1 MREDENLLLPMDLIP
16 EDKVTN
22 ENLPEAIAKAMD
34 IIIDLEKNLSISI
47 RDANYIRYVAEAIE
61 KQSANIFNRKNAIEQ
76 LQKATSDIAKAQT
89 QTVEVQKVSFEYQ
102 RIIGVI
108 CNYLLDLGMND
119 IALTRSSID
128 ILQKYLKKASNEEL
142 SDTARKEL
150 LKVVHDLKAR
160 QDLMQK
166 YSHLSKQLK
175 ETNKIIKDL
184 TQKYNQ
190 LLDEN
195 KKIKE
200 ELNEKNVSNK
210 GQNSIILIVISIVAL
225 IIAIIS
231 LFM

>member
-76 LQKATSDIAKAQT
+76 LQKATSDIAKAQI

-128 ILQKYLKKASNEEL
+128 ILQKK
-142 SDTARKEL
+142 
-150 LKVVHDLKAR
+150 
-160 QDLMQK
+160 
-166 YSHLSKQLK
+166 
-175 ETNKIIKDL
+175 
-184 TQKYNQ
+184 
-190 LLDEN
+190 
-195 KKIKE
+195 
-200 ELNEKNVSNK
+200 LNE
-210 GQNSIILIVISIVAL
+210 
-225 IIAIIS
+225 AI
-231 LFM
+231 

>member
-1 MREDENLLLPMDLIP
+1 
-16 EDKVTN
+16 
-22 ENLPEAIAKAMD
+22 MD

-76 LQKATSDIAKAQT
+76 LQKATSDIAKAQI

-150 LKVVHDLKAR
+150 LKGC
-160 QDLMQK
+160 
-166 YSHLSKQLK
+166 S
-175 ETNKIIKDL
+175 
-184 TQKYNQ
+184 
-190 LLDEN
+190 
-195 KKIKE
+195 
-200 ELNEKNVSNK
+200 
-210 GQNSIILIVISIVAL
+210 
-225 IIAIIS
+225 
-231 LFM
+231 

>member
-76 LQKATSDIAKAQT
+76 LQKATSDIAKAQI

-108 CNYLLDLGMND
+108 CNYLLDLGMTD